1 MVPSSTRRLH
11 DHPSAR
17 PIRARVAAAV
27 TAVTAVAVISACG
40 ADAGAEPLRSYAVG
54 IQAIER
60 GDTYGYVSVGE
71 VDLRVGDEV
80 TFEMDNAG
88 ALIHDLVVVAP
99 EGDTIAASE
108 PIGPGQSISLTVQ
121 FEEPGRYR
129 LRCNVDDHLTVHDM
143 QVFVEV
149 KNADGTSSL

>member
-1 MVPSSTRRLH
+1 MAPPSSH
-11 DHPSAR
+11 R
-17 PIRARVAAAV
+17 PPVRPTACRVPARVLC
-27 TAVTAVAVISACG
+27 AVTAVAALSACG

-60 GDTYGYVSVGE
+60 GETYGYVSVGE

-80 TFEMDNAG
+80 TFEMDNTG

-99 EGDTIAASE
+99 EGDTIAASD
-108 PIGPGQSISLTVQ
+108 PIGPGQSLSLVVQ

>member
-1 MVPSSTRRLH
+1 MT
-11 DHPSAR
+11 
-17 PIRARVAAAV
+17 
-27 TAVTAVAVISACG
+27 ACG
-40 ADAGAEPLRSYAVG
+40 SDAGADPLRAYTVQLRAVEQG
-54 IQAIER
+54 E
-60 GDTYGYVSVGE
+60 TYGYVSVGE

-99 EGDTIAASE
+99 EGDTIAASD
-108 PIGPGQSISLTVQ
+108 PIGPGQTISLVVE

>member
-1 MVPSSTRRLH
+1 MVTWSRRSPSVRPPVRRAL
-11 DHPSAR
+11 AR
-17 PIRARVAAAV
+17 VVAAAATV
-27 TAVTAVAVISACG
+27 SVITACG

-60 GDTYGYVSVGE
+60 GETYSYVSVGE

-80 TFEMDNAG
+80 TFEMENAG
-88 ALIHDLVVVAP
+88 ALIHDLVVIAP
-99 EGDTIAASE
+99 EGNAIASAD
-108 PIGPGQSISLTVQ
+108 PVGPGQDASLVVQ

>member
-1 MVPSSTRRLH
+1 M
-11 DHPSAR
+11 
-17 PIRARVAAAV
+17 ARVAAAI
-27 TAVTAVAVISACG
+27 AAASLLAACG
-40 ADAGAEPLRSYAVG
+40 ADDGGSATEPIRAYTVELR
-54 IQAIER
+54 AIEQ
-60 GDTYGYVSVGE
+60 GETYSYVSVGE

-88 ALIHDLVVVAP
+88 ALIHDLVVIAP
-99 EGDTIAASE
+99 EGDAIASAD
-108 PIGPGQSISLTVQ
+108 PVAPGQTASVVVQ

-149 KNADGTSSL
+149 KNADCTSSL